1 MDPELS
7 NKKLYSTFV
16 RTYAQTTKL
25 PDYLL
30 LLLAHFKWE
39 NVGLLFEETWLHIKD
54 NIKKRL
60 KLEGIRIRA
69 EEQLPDMKIVDEAQ
83 SREEYEPEMVRTM
96 KLIKEKVRSK
106 FDVMS

>member
-30 LLLAHFKWE
+30 LLLAHFKWK
-39 NVGLLFEETWLHIKD
+39 NVGLLFEKTWLHTKD

-69 EEQLPDMKIVDEAQ
+69 EEQLADMDIVDAQ
-83 SREEYEPEMVRTM
+83 SRAEYEPEMVRTM

-106 FDVMS
+106 FDVMR